1 MTMKWHYFIHLVAWT
16 GPVLALQWV
25 IGWKIF
31 RRNLRAVFVPAL
43 AGGVFFSLTDQMA
56 VRSGLWRFDPDQIAG
71 WHVGLLPV
79 EEVLFFFLTSS
90 LVSQSLLMLLPRGYR
105 HE

>member
-1 MTMKWHYFIHLVAWT
+1 MKWHYFIHLTVWT
-16 GPVLALQWV
+16 VPLLAGQWV

-43 AGGVFFSLTDQMA
+43 AGAVFFSLIDQFA
-56 VRSGLWRFDPDQIAG
+56 VRSGLWKFDPGQILG

-79 EEVLFFFLTSS
+79 EEVLFFFLTSL
-90 LVSQSLLMLLPRGYR
+90 LVSQSLLLLLPRYCR